1 MGEGRIGYACDVYM
15 EVYFLRSTIFL
26 GRFHTY
32 GYYSAVPKGRR
43 IDEFPTKLRKII
55 QMSARIAHIY
65 APSYRAVCASMSNE
79 NELVTSLAQ
88 NRTDDLGAP
97 FAHLRRSAL
106 HPSLQCTASIE
117 NEKAL
122 CCKTQ
127 AGLSHG
133 TLMTDLRV

>member
-1 MGEGRIGYACDVYM
+1 MGEGRMGYACDVYM
-15 EVYFLRSTIFL
+15 GVYYLRSTIFL

-32 GYYSAVPKGRR
+32 GYYSAVPKDRR

-88 NRTDDLGAP
+88 NRTDDLDAP
-97 FAHLRRSAL
+97 FVHLSRSAL
-106 HPSLQCTASIE
+106 HSLSQCTTTVT
-117 NEKAL
+117 AL
-122 CCKTQ
+122 Q
-127 AGLSHG
+127 
-133 TLMTDLRV
+133 

>member
-1 MGEGRIGYACDVYM
+1 MVITSAVRSVPEGAVRNCGPVWAVKEGETGVGEGRIGYACDVYM

-32 GYYSAVPKGRR
+32 GYYFAVPKGRR

-106 HPSLQCTASIE
+106 HP
-117 NEKAL
+117 
-122 CCKTQ
+122 
-127 AGLSHG
+127 
-133 TLMTDLRV
+133 

>member
-1 MGEGRIGYACDVYM
+1 MGEGRMGYACDVYM
-15 EVYFLRSTIFL
+15 GVYYLRSTIFL

-32 GYYSAVPKGRR
+32 GYYSAVPKDRR

-65 APSYRAVCASMSNE
+65 APSHRAVCASMSNE
-79 NELVTSLAQ
+79 NKLVTSLAQ

-97 FAHLRRSAL
+97 FVL
-106 HPSLQCTASIE
+106 E

-127 AGLSHG
+127 AVLSHG

>member
-1 MGEGRIGYACDVYM
+1 
-15 EVYFLRSTIFL
+15 
-26 GRFHTY
+26 
-32 GYYSAVPKGRR
+32 
-43 IDEFPTKLRKII
+43 
-55 QMSARIAHIY
+55 MSARIAHIY

-106 HPSLQCTASIE
+106 HSLPQCTAFAPAVHCNRPRSALHPSLQCTASIE

-127 AGLSHG
+127 AVLSHG

>member
-1 MGEGRIGYACDVYM
+1 MWAVKEGETGVGEGRIGYACDVYM
-15 EVYFLRSTIFL
+15 GVYYLRSTIFL

-32 GYYSAVPKGRR
+32 GYYSAVPRGRR

-65 APSYRAVCASMSNE
+65 APSHRAVCASMSNE

-88 NRTDDLGAP
+88 NRTDDLDAP
-97 FAHLRRSAL
+97 FVL
-106 HPSLQCTASIE
+106 E

-127 AGLSHG
+127 AVLSHG

>member
-1 MGEGRIGYACDVYM
+1 MKEGETGVGEGRIGYACDVYM
-15 EVYFLRSTIFL
+15 GVYYLRSTIFL

-32 GYYSAVPKGRR
+32 GYYFAVPKGRR

-88 NRTDDLGAP
+88 NRTDDLDAP
-97 FAHLRRSAL
+97 FAHR
-106 HPSLQCTASIE
+106 E
-117 NEKAL
+117 
-122 CCKTQ
+122 
-127 AGLSHG
+127 
-133 TLMTDLRV
+133 

>member
-1 MGEGRIGYACDVYM
+1 MGYACEVYM
-15 EVYFLRSTIFL
+15 GVYYLRSTIFL

-32 GYYSAVPKGRR
+32 GYYSAVPKDRR

-88 NRTDDLGAP
+88 NRTDDLGFP
-97 FAHLRRSAL
+97 FAPKER
-106 HPSLQCTASIE
+106 
-117 NEKAL
+117 K
-122 CCKTQ
+122 
-127 AGLSHG
+127 G
-133 TLMTDLRV
+133 TLLQNTSSAQPWNANDRFEGLDWTHTHTYI

>member
-1 MGEGRIGYACDVYM
+1 
-15 EVYFLRSTIFL
+15 
-26 GRFHTY
+26 
-32 GYYSAVPKGRR
+32 
-43 IDEFPTKLRKII
+43 
-55 QMSARIAHIY
+55 MSARIAHIY
-65 APSYRAVCASMSNE
+65 APSHRAVCTSMSNE

-97 FAHLRRSAL
+97 FVL
-106 HPSLQCTASIE
+106 E

-127 AGLSHG
+127 AALSHG

>member
-1 MGEGRIGYACDVYM
+1 
-15 EVYFLRSTIFL
+15 
-26 GRFHTY
+26 
-32 GYYSAVPKGRR
+32 
-43 IDEFPTKLRKII
+43 
-55 QMSARIAHIY
+55 MSARIAHIY

-88 NRTDDLGAP
+88 NRTDDLGFP
-97 FAHLRRSAL
+97 FALK
-106 HPSLQCTASIE
+106 

-127 AGLSHG
+127 AVLSHG

>member
-1 MGEGRIGYACDVYM
+1 MGEGRMGYACDVYM
-15 EVYFLRSTIFL
+15 GVYYLRSTIFL

-65 APSYRAVCASMSNE
+65 APSHRAVCASMCNE

-88 NRTDDLGAP
+88 NRTDDLDAP

-106 HPSLQCTASIE
+106 HSLPQCTATVPAVHCIRPCS
-117 NEKAL
+117 AL
-122 CCKTQ
+122 PP
-127 AGLSHG
+127 
-133 TLMTDLRV
+133 